1 LPALLP
7 CAGTY
12 EYNWGMKVILTSD
25 VPGIGRAG
33 DIKEVSDGYA
43 RNFLMRQ
50 NKAVPATQ
58 PQVDKINKENREK
71 NEKKIREEAKAAK
84 LVKDLQ
90 TRHITFKRKANGD
103 KLFAA
108 IHEQDIINE
117 IKLHFGVELKPKQ
130 VKILSPIKAI
140 GTHQVELRLTEAN
153 LTPIKIIVEAQ

>member
-1 LPALLP
+1 
-7 CAGTY
+7 
-12 EYNWGMKVILTSD
+12 MKVILTND

-58 PQVDKINKENREK
+58 TQVDKINKETREK
-71 NEKKIREEAKAAK
+71 TEKKAREDDRAAK
-84 LVKDLQ
+84 LEKDLQ
-90 TRHITFKRKANGD
+90 TRHMIFKRKANGD

-117 IKLHFGVELKPKQ
+117 IKLHFGAELKPKQ
-130 VKILSPIKAI
+130 VKILRPIKTVGNHA
-140 GTHQVELRLTEAN
+140 VELRLTDAN
-153 LTPIKIIVEAQ
+153 WTPIKIIVEAL